1 LKEPRR
7 NFMANRK
14 KSVIL
19 FSLLAL
25 AAITVS
31 ACTQPYSSVPLETP
45 AANATS
51 LFVSPFPTSDNPMAM
66 VEELSTGTALA
77 ETAVALTAG
86 TPLAT
91 AVGAE
96 ITPGSNATATA
107 TLAAAC
113 TASVC
118 AAGQTLICPSGSTC
132 SGGCGMVC
140 TANTPTPTATLAQS
154 SAGSSGGIGQSCTSP
169 YTLQKGEFPYCIA
182 RRCDVDPAELLG
194 LNKLASGEIYY
205 PNMTLNLPQSGKPFP
220 GTRAL
225 RSHPDTYTVADASL
239 TVYGIACAYGDV
251 DPAAIVQANSG
262 LSLASALTV
271 GQKINIP

>member
-1 LKEPRR
+1 
-7 NFMANRK
+7 MANRN

-25 AAITVS
+25 VAITIS

-45 AANATS
+45 AADATS

-91 AVGAE
+91 AIGTE
-96 ITPGSNATATA
+96 ITPDVNATVTP
-107 TLAAAC
+107 TLE
-113 TASVC
+113 
-118 AAGQTLICPSGSTC
+118 
-132 SGGCGMVC
+132 GG
-140 TANTPTPTATLAQS
+140 ATPTATPTLGNVTP
-154 SAGSSGGIGQSCTSP
+154 SATQPAPTVITNRPGS

-182 RRCDVDPAELLG
+182 RRFNLDPAELLS
-194 LNKLASGEIYY
+194 LNSLASGDIYY
-205 PNMTLNLPQSGKPFP
+205 PNLTLTIPQSGKPFP

-225 RSHPDTYTVADASL
+225 RSHPDTYTVTDASQ
-239 TVYGIACAYGDV
+239 TVYGVACVYGDV

-262 LSLASALTV
+262 LSLASVLTV